1 MEDPNDLSEFKLSPD
16 EYNARGRKKKRDQED
31 PGALTITS
39 LMDILTILLVFLLKS
54 YSANPVNITMS
65 DDLQLPGSSAQ
76 IEPEEAVPVAVTA
89 RQILVNDSPVAE
101 VIDGKVDVSAKR
113 DGEMGFFIEPL
124 FEALNKEADKQKRI
138 AKHNTAQEFKGLA
151 LVIAHQDTN
160 YRLLNEVLYTAGQA
174 QFSQFKFA
182 VIKKE

>member
-1 MEDPNDLSEFKLSPD
+1 MENPNDLSEFKSAP
-16 EYNARGRKKKRDQED
+16 EEFNARARKKSREQED
-31 PGALTITS
+31 VGPLSITS

-54 YSANPVNITMS
+54 YSDNPVNITMS
-65 DDLQLPGSSAQ
+65 DDLQLPPSSARLK
-76 IEPEEAVPVAVTA
+76 PEEAVPVAVTT
-89 RQILVNDSPVAE
+89 RQILVNDAPVAE
-101 VIDGKVDVSAKR
+101 VVDGKVDVSAKR
-113 DGEMGFFIEPL
+113 DGEQGFFIEPL

>member
-1 MEDPNDLSEFKLSPD
+1 MENPNDLSQFKTASDEFSVR
-16 EYNARGRKKKRDQED
+16 NRKKTREIED
-31 PGALTITS
+31 PGGLTITS

-54 YSANPVNITMS
+54 FSANPVNIPMS
-65 DDLQLPGSSAQ
+65 DNLQLPASTATL
-76 IEPEEAVPVAVTA
+76 EPEEAVPVAITS
-89 RQILVNDSPVAE
+89 RQILVNDAPVAE

-113 DGEMGFFIEPL
+113 DGEQGFFIEPL
-124 FEALNKEADKQKRI
+124 FEALNKEADKQKKI

-174 QFSQFKFA
+174 QFAQFKFA

>member
-1 MEDPNDLSEFKLSPD
+1 MENPNDLSQFEPAPEEFSVR
-16 EYNARGRKKKRDQED
+16 NRKKKREVEE
-31 PGALTITS
+31 PGPLTITS

-54 YSANPVNITMS
+54 FSANPVNITMS
-65 DDLQLPGSSAQ
+65 DDLQLPSSSATL
-76 IEPEEAVPVAVTA
+76 EPEEAVPVAVTT
-89 RQILVNDSPVAE
+89 RQILVNDVSVAE
-101 VIDGKVDVSAKR
+101 VIDGKVDVSTKR
-113 DGEMGFFIEPL
+113 DGEQGFFIEPL